1 MGEVTMKI
9 GSGLGDLLLS
19 MAQENILKGDT
30 DKAIDLYVNGLNGF
44 TKEYAIQVLKNEMV
58 LKVDTCTQEMY
69 LTDEDGDIQA
79 NKKNMYDWQD
89 LLEDKWITIC
99 ELKTACTEL
108 TNEFLTLTNKSIVDF
123 NLIEYG
129 RKVNAVDLSHLC
141 ARVIADNPFASCKSS
156 GEDLWN
162 SKYDEYLFGNIKTIY
177 APFFILA
184 DYVKNMKNL
193 VNELVIY
200 CKMYDFLYANGIVE
214 RFPYYGDKVVD
225 VIQFI
230 EVFLDE
236 SVGYYHPMCNV
247 EIYNLK
253 DELHS
258 KLLTTEVGKEYYRYG
273 VVKANVEDEYDAGWL
288 SPEGIFYGGC
298 GTRGSM
304 IHFDIAQRMFE
315 CTASPIHSQMVDDGV
330 TLFGSA
336 FDFKTPESW
345 LEHKGWMKIHD
356 NEVYGYF
363 SPDCDCYASDPT
375 KEQID
380 FICKYINKHWNG
392 KFYNEPQV
400 LRQTTPIMV
409 YDLKKMDKFAIR
421 NLFEI

>member
-1 MGEVTMKI
+1 MAEVSMKI
-9 GSGLGDLLLS
+9 GSGLADLMLGI
-19 MAQENILKGDT
+19 AQDDILKGET
-30 DKAIDLYVNGLNGF
+30 EKAISIYVDGLQGF

-58 LKVDTCTQEMY
+58 LKVDTHTQNMC
-69 LTDEDGDIQA
+69 LTDEDEHIQA
-79 NKKNMYDWQD
+79 NKKNIYDWED
-89 LLEDKWITIC
+89 LLEDKWASIC

-108 TNEFLTLTNKSIVDF
+108 RDEFFVMTSTPIVNF

-141 ARVIADNPFASCKSS
+141 ARVIADNPFARCKSS

-162 SKYDEYLFGNIKTIY
+162 SKYDEYLFGNIEPTY

-193 VNELVIY
+193 INELVVY
-200 CKMYDFLYANGIVE
+200 CKMYDFLYANGMVE
-214 RFPYYGDKVVD
+214 RVPYYSDKVLKM
-225 VIQFI
+225 I
-230 EVFLDE
+230 EFAEPFLDE

-247 EIYNLK
+247 EIHNLK

-258 KLLTTEVGKEYYRYG
+258 KLLTTEVGKEYFRYG
-273 VVKANVEDEYDAGWL
+273 VVKANVEDCYDAGWL

-304 IHFDIAQRMFE
+304 IHLCLAENMLN
-315 CTASPIHSQMVDDGV
+315 CTASPIHNEMKKDGV
-330 TLFGSA
+330 SMFGQH
-336 FDFKTPESW
+336 DMCPDSW
-345 LEHKGWMKIHD
+345 LERNGWMKIHD

-363 SPDCDCYASDPT
+363 CTDLDDYKSDPT

-400 LRQTTPIMV
+400 LRQTDPIMV